1 MRTSILS
8 RSVIAVASL
17 AIGSVALAATPATAA
32 TPSGVTRDM
41 VLTAANGVRTA
52 EANGANPSVATTRA
66 LRAVVTRG
74 CDFSAADGESLDG
87 ESDVDVTTAGDDA
100 DGLLVSTYISSDFG
114 SGRYCTIAAFA
125 AADASFQLSGTA
137 TLTGVEYT
145 LENDNWT
152 PSDVKTLQT
161 SALSGDVFVTA
172 PLDSRNVE
180 VRSASASG
188 NATKT
193 TTVKTSRK
201 VLDKKTRSE
210 KKAANAKYDQ
220 RVKAAKKSYAKA
232 LDKAGNSKTKKA
244 AAKKAYSAKKK
255 SYKAKLKYATAK
267 YKIVKGTKK
276 VTETRSFSIT
286 TATPDVPVEELLK

>member
-52 EANGANPSVATTRA
+52 EANGAEYSRATSRA
-66 LRAVVTRG
+66 LTAITTAG
-74 CDFSAADGESLDG
+74 CDVQEGAEEYAYI
-87 ESDVDVTTAGDDA
+87 SDVKPTSAGDDA
-100 DGLLVSTYISSDFG
+100 DGLLIDARVYNNVIESSM
-114 SGRYCTIAAFA
+114 YCTIAAFA
-125 AADASFQLSGTA
+125 TTDGSFRLSGSA
-137 TLTGVEYT
+137 TVTGDKYDENLDEYVPT
-145 LENDNWT
+145 
-152 PSDVKTLQT
+152 TLQT
-161 SALSGDVFVTA
+161 TGLSGDVFVTA
-172 PLDSRNVE
+172 PVNTRGISNLT
-180 VRSASASG
+180 ASASG